1 MSEVGV
7 LPVPLV
13 RGTLMLNLVTYVTI
27 PPSAGVRLRAS
38 TSRRLG
44 KTAAADIVD
53 EHNRRADPRAV
64 EEAIGPSQCW
74 ALELLRDPV
83 VILPEG
89 AERAADALSVARGTA
104 VRRGLNDIRAEVADE
119 RISPSEGAER
129 VVRLVDELGLQ
140 PVALDDIPEPIDEDD
155 LGVVCWMA
163 VLPPH

>member
-13 RGTLMLNLVTYVTI
+13 RGHADAQPCHIRDDSPFSGGEIEGLDLE
-27 PPSAGVRLRAS
+27 AAW
-38 TSRRLG
+38 

-83 VILPEG
+83 AILPEG

-119 RISPSEGAER
+119 RISPNEGAER

-155 LGVVCWMA
+155 LRVVCWMA